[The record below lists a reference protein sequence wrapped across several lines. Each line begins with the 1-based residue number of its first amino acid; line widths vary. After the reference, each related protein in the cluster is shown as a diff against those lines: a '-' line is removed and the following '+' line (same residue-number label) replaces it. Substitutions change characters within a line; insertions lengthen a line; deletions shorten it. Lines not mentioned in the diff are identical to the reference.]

1 MALFGIYINEPTD
14 PSARRPT
21 GYLESVNAETAEQA
35 LDKYKTGKAVFMPVI
50 AVPLDYEMSENATAW
65 SPVNEPSLLVYLED
79 DMTPDQALAL
89 KVRID
94 RGETIKRGRFQYRKR
109 A

>member
-1 MALFGIYINEPTD
+1 MALFGIYIDEPTD
-14 PSARRPT
+14 PPARRPT
-21 GYLESVNAETAEQA
+21 GYLQSVNAETAEQA
-35 LDKYKTGKAVFMPVI
+35 LDKYKAGKAVFMPVI
-50 AVPLDYEMSENATAW
+50 AVPLNYEMTENGTAW
-65 SPVNEPSLLVYLED
+65 SPVNGPSLLVYLED
-79 DMTPDQALAL
+79 DVTPEEAQGL